1 MNISFNCDL
10 GEGIGNDALIMPY
23 LSTCSIACGGHFGN
37 ASTIQTAVELALR
50 HKVKIGAHPSYPDKI
65 SFGRQSLSISSNAL
79 QQSLREQLSLFSK
92 ILLKNNTDLHH
103 IKAHGALYNDVTK
116 NEKLALTFLET
127 ISIYKDQCVLFVPG
141 QSVIKDLA
149 IQQGFLIALEAF
161 ADRNYTD
168 DLQLVSRSQANAIIH
183 EPKSVVAHVAE
194 IINTNHLTTIT
205 GKKLPLQAETFCIHG
220 DHKNAVEIARQL
232 YQTFNNKASEIE

>member
-23 LSTCSIACGGHFGN
+23 LSACSVACGGHFGN

-50 HKVKIGAHPSYPDKI
+50 HKVKIGAHPSYPDTI
-65 SFGRQSLSISSNAL
+65 SFGRQRLSISSNAL
-79 QQSLREQLSLFSK
+79 QLSLRAQLSLFNK
-92 ILLKNNTDLHH
+92 VLLKNNTKLHH
-103 IKAHGALYNDVTK
+103 IKAHGALYNDIAK
-116 NEKLALTFLET
+116 NGKLALTFLEA
-127 ISIYKDQCVLFVPG
+127 ISAYKNQCVLFVPG

-149 IQQGFLIALEAF
+149 IQQGFLITLEAF

-168 DLQLVSRSQANAIIH
+168 DLQLVSRKQTNAIIH

-194 IINTNHLTTIT
+194 MINTNHLTTIT
-205 GKKLPLQAETFCIHG
+205 GKKISIQAETFCIHG
-220 DHKNAVEIARQL
+220 DHKNAVAIARLL
-232 YQTFNNKASEIE
+232 YQTFNKKTPKIE